1 MVFSS
6 EASLRSR
13 AVFSVSGSQVG
24 GGGGVGLPSVA
35 EFIQE
40 QGWKWMFSHY
50 LLTLTLTERQVFLD
64 RDLF

>member
-13 AVFSVSGSQVG
+13 AVFSVSGSQDG

-40 QGWKWMFSHY
+40 QG
-50 LLTLTLTERQVFLD
+50 
-64 RDLF
+64 

>member
-40 QGWKWMFSHY
+40 QG
-50 LLTLTLTERQVFLD
+50 
-64 RDLF
+64 